1 MQVWDFLEGVRG
13 HQDSQMKKSYVQQRH
28 YQIQY
33 QCYKWYLKTICN
45 CSMDNKADNPAI
57 GAEHQ
62 MMPVINLWNPRF
74 LKFDFCLLR
83 KITHERLRDYCS

>member
-13 HQDSQMKKSYVQQRH
+13 HQDSQMRKSYVQQRH

-33 QCYKWYLKTICN
+33 QCYKWYLKTMCN

-57 GAEHQ
+57 GAEQRAMDVFSILDHEILIR
-62 MMPVINLWNPRF
+62 VF
-74 LKFDFCLLR
+74 G
-83 KITHERLRDYCS
+83 TTEERLRDSLKVS